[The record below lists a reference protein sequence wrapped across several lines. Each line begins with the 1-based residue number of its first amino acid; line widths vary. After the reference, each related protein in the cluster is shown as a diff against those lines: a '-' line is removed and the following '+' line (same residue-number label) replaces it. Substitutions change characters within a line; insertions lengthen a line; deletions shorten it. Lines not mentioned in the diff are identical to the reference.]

1 MKRSNKELHLSKIE
15 GLFSKFKYFI
25 IANFQGMVANDFFSL
40 RKELKMANSG
50 LMVVKNSL
58 SRIALKK
65 MGREEL
71 SAKFFGSVFIVY
83 SDDIILISKILAKFM
98 KDNKSKISLLCAYDS
113 NDEILDSEKVL
124 YFASLP
130 SLRELHAQ
138 IMSMISYNI
147 PVRLAL
153 CLKAL
158 GSKE

>member
-1 MKRSNKELHLSKIE
+1 MKRSDKELHLSKIE
-15 GLFSKFKYFI
+15 SLFTKFKCFI
-25 IANFQGMVANDFFSL
+25 VANFHGVVAEDLFSL
-40 RKELKMANSG
+40 RKELKVANSG

-65 MGREEL
+65 MNREEL
-71 SAKFFGSVFIVY
+71 AAKFFGPIFVVY
-83 SDDIILISKILAKFM
+83 SDDIVVISKILAKFI
-98 KDNKSKISLLCAYDS
+98 KSDKGKIDLLCAYDS
-113 NDEILDSEKVL
+113 NQVLDSEKVL

-138 IMSMISYNI
+138 IMSMISYSI

-153 CLKAL
+153 CLKAV

>member
-1 MKRSNKELHLSKIE
+1 MKRSDKELYLSKIE

-58 SRIALKK
+58 SRIALKR

-71 SAKFFGSVFIVY
+71 SAKFFGSIFIVY

-98 KDNKSKISLLCAYDS
+98 KDNKSKISLLCVYDS
-113 NDEILDSEKVL
+113 NEILDSEKVL

-158 GSKE
+158 GNKE

>member
-1 MKRSNKELHLSKIE
+1 MKRSSKELHLSKIE
-15 GLFSKFKYFI
+15 GLFVKFKYFI
-25 IANFQGMVANDFFSL
+25 VANFQGMVANDFFSL

-50 LMVVKNSL
+50 LMVTKNSL

-65 MGREEL
+65 IGKEEL
-71 SAKFFGSVFIVY
+71 STKFHGSVFIAY
-83 SDDIILISKILAKFM
+83 SDDIIVISKILAKFM
-98 KDNKSKISLLCAYDS
+98 KNNKSKVSLLCACDG
-113 NDEILDSEKVL
+113 DEILSNEKVL

-138 IMSMISYNI
+138 IISMVSYNI

-158 GSKE
+158 GAKE

>member
-1 MKRSNKELHLSKIE
+1 MKRSDKELHLNKVE
-15 GLFSKFKYFI
+15 GLFGKFKYFI
-25 IANFQGMVANDFFSL
+25 VANFQGMVADDFFSL

-71 SAKFFGSVFIVY
+71 AAKFLGPVFIVY
-83 SDDIILISKILAKFM
+83 SDDIIVISKILAKFM
-98 KDNKSKISLLCAYDS
+98 KNSKSKISLSCGYDS
-113 NDEILDSEKVL
+113 NEVLDSEKIL

-158 GSKE
+158 GDKE

>member
-1 MKRSNKELHLSKIE
+1 MKRSDKELHLSKVE
-15 GLFSKFKYFI
+15 GLFVKFKYFI
-25 IANFQGMVANDFFSL
+25 IANFQGMVADDFFSL

-65 MGREEL
+65 MNREEL
-71 SAKFFGSVFIVY
+71 AAKFFGSVFIVY
-83 SDDIILISKILAKFM
+83 SDDIIVISKILAKFM
-98 KDNKSKISLLCAYDS
+98 KSNKSKVSLLCAYDS
-113 NDEILDSEKVL
+113 NEVLDSEKIL

-158 GSKE
+158 GNKE

>member
-1 MKRSNKELHLSKIE
+1 MKRSDKELHLSKIE
-15 GLFSKFKYFI
+15 GLFAKFKYFI
-25 IANFQGMVANDFFSL
+25 VANFQGMMADDFFSL

-65 MGREEL
+65 MNREEL
-71 SAKFFGSVFIVY
+71 AAKFFGPVFIVY
-83 SDDIILISKILAKFM
+83 SDDIIVISKILAKFM
-98 KDNKSKISLLCAYDS
+98 KDNKSKVNLLCAYDS
-113 NDEILDSEKVL
+113 SEVLDHEKVL
-124 YFASLP
+124 YFSSLP

-153 CLKAL
+153 CLKAI
-158 GSKE
+158 GNKE

>member
-1 MKRSNKELHLSKIE
+1 MKRSDKELHLSKVE

-71 SAKFFGSVFIVY
+71 SAKFFGSIFIVY

-113 NDEILDSEKVL
+113 NEILDSEKVL

-158 GSKE
+158 GNKE

>member
-1 MKRSNKELHLSKIE
+1 MKRSDKELHLSKIE
-15 GLFSKFKYFI
+15 GLFAKFKYFI

-50 LMVVKNSL
+50 LMVMKNSL

-65 MGREEL
+65 MNREEL
-71 SAKFFGSVFIVY
+71 AAKFFGPIFVVY
-83 SDDIILISKILAKFM
+83 SDDIIVISKILAKFM
-98 KDNKSKISLLCAYDS
+98 KDNKSKINLLCAYDS
-113 NDEILDSEKVL
+113 SEVLDNEKVL

-153 CLKAL
+153 CLKAI
-158 GSKE
+158 GNKE

>member
-1 MKRSNKELHLSKIE
+1 MKRSDKELHLSKVE
-15 GLFSKFKYFI
+15 GLFVKFKYFI
-25 IANFQGMVANDFFSL
+25 IANFQGMVADDFFSL

-65 MGREEL
+65 MNREEL
-71 SAKFFGSVFIVY
+71 AAKFFGSVFIVY
-83 SDDIILISKILAKFM
+83 SDDIIVISKILAKFM
-98 KDNKSKISLLCAYDS
+98 KSNKSKVSLLCAYDS
-113 NDEILDSEKVL
+113 NEVLDSEKIL

-130 SLRELHAQ
+130 SLGELHAQ

-158 GSKE
+158 GNKE